1 MYWKKNLFLLP
12 TRKFDK
18 LYIDESVKFLN
29 SWVEGTALHN
39 ITFKTIMIMLNLL
52 LQKPSKDSKVKDDL
66 TALQRRRESW
76 LKGDLIELLHQGET
90 IQKTQQLTK
99 GDIGRIWKKFAALVR
114 KGNVNATEYEKRN
127 ITLEQQN
134 IEPSRTKHPNPK
146 DAPESVM
153 LSTQAVLLV
162 DAASAFNSVI
172 RPVFPHN
179 ICIICPPIGTLFRR

>member
-39 ITFKTIMIMLNLL
+39 ITFKIIMIMLKLL

-66 TALQRRRESW
+66 TALERRRESW

-127 ITLEQQN
+127 ITPEQQN
-134 IEPSRTKHPNPK
+134 IEPSQTKHPNPK
-146 DAPESVM
+146 DAHESVM